1 MKKLT
6 PFVLLCLALLS
17 LGLSACSE
25 KDDSVPRI
33 QLAYENPNEVFDNE
47 NPRISLRA
55 FETADR
61 VYLIQGGDG
70 GISVWKLA
78 TTRCCR
84 PVAKGASSLFV
95 R

>member
-1 MKKLT
+1 MKKLF

-17 LGLSACSE
+17 LGLGACSD
-25 KDDSVPRI
+25 KDDNVPRI

-61 VYLIQGGDG
+61 VYPLYRERYPALEHAYHVQVVLEQYEGLT
-70 GISVWKLA
+70 SEE
-78 TTRCCR
+78 
-84 PVAKGASSLFV
+84 
-95 R
+95 